1 MRLLTLAAT
10 LFVSAGQAAS
20 AWAGYGHGHGHV
32 VPEIGA
38 TGSLAAIVVVGAF
51 AAIIRERRRR
61 S

>member
-1 MRLLTLAAT
+1 MRLLASFTMLYV
-10 LFVSAGQAAS
+10 LVGQAAS
-20 AWAGYGHGHGHV
+20 AWAGHGHGHV

-38 TGSLAAIVVVGAF
+38 TGSLAAIVVVAAF